1 MGSADARQVKRV
13 KGLKKGKEMPNER
26 CEEPREKS
34 VEELR
39 VEELKRRR

>member
-1 MGSADARQVKRV
+1 
-13 KGLKKGKEMPNER
+13 MPNER
-26 CEEPREKS
+26 CEEPGEKS

>member
-1 MGSADARQVKRV
+1 
-13 KGLKKGKEMPNER
+13 MPNER

-39 VEELKRRR
+39 VEELKRKR

>member
-1 MGSADARQVKRV
+1 
-13 KGLKKGKEMPNER
+13 MPNER